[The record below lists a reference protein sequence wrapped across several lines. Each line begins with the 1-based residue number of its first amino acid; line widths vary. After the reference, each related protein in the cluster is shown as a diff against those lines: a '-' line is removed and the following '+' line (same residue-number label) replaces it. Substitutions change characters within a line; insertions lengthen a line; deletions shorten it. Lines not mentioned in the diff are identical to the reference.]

1 MKTESAPGS
10 NGYTVTFKKMWL
22 VIKGEVM
29 WIVMWIVQDLN
40 TNSLDLKRLN
50 FGVITGTKS
59 ERN

>member
-1 MKTESAPGS
+1 MD
-10 NGYTVTFKKMWL
+10 TVTFKKMWL